1 MRDISFDKMYRE
13 IPLSDIPWNRET
25 PPAAL
30 IELVENETVRPCR
43 TIDLGCGAGNYAIYL
58 ASRGFEVTG
67 VDSSPAAIGIAQEN
81 ARKRGIACRFVASDL
96 LGDLP
101 EVQETFGFAYDWSL
115 LHHIYP
121 ENRERYIKN
130 VRRLLDPGAL
140 YLSVAFSETHP
151 RFGGSAKYRATPNG
165 SILYFS
171 SEAEMRDLLS
181 PHFIIRDLRTIE
193 IIGKLGLHRAVYVLS
208 ERR

>member
-13 IPLSDIPWNRET
+13 IPLSGIPWNRET
-25 PPAAL
+25 PPSAL

-121 ENRERYIKN
+121 EDRENYIKN

-140 YLSVAFSETHP
+140 YLSVAFSETHA
-151 RFGGSAKYRATPNG
+151 RFGGSAKYRTTPNG